1 MAERV
6 QVILKPEEKVRLQR
20 QAEREGT
27 SLSAWL
33 RQVALDRLAQSA
45 EGEELNTVARLRSF
59 WEHCADIEEGQ
70 EPDWEQQRAVIAR
83 SRRSGASDT

>member
-6 QVILKPEEKVRLQR
+6 QVILRPEEKLRLQR

-33 RQVALDRLAQSA
+33 RQVALERLAQTAAKEQISSA
-45 EGEELNTVARLRSF
+45 AQLRSF
-59 WEHCADIEEGQ
+59 WKQCAAIEEGQ
-70 EPDWEQQRAVIAR
+70 EPDWEQHRAVITR
-83 SRRSGASDT
+83 STQSGASDT

>member
-6 QVILKPEEKVRLQR
+6 QVILRPEEKVRLQR

-33 RQVALDRLAQSA
+33 RQVALERLAQ
-45 EGEELNTVARLRSF
+45 TVAKEQIASPAELRRF
-59 WEHCADIEEGQ
+59 WKQCAEIEEGR
-70 EPDWEQQRAVIAR
+70 EPDWEQHRDVIAR
-83 SRRSGASDT
+83 SKRSGATDT

>member
-6 QVILKPEEKVRLQR
+6 QVILRPDEKARLQR

-33 RQVALDRLAQSA
+33 RRVALERLAQA
-45 EGEELNTVARLRSF
+45 AAKDQIATPAQLRSF
-59 WEHCADIEEGQ
+59 WKQCAAIEEGQ
-70 EPDWEQQRAVIAR
+70 EPDWEQHRAVIAR
-83 SRRSGASDT
+83 SSRSGTVDT

>member
-6 QVILKPEEKVRLQR
+6 QVILRPEEKVRLQR

-33 RQVALDRLAQSA
+33 RRVALERLAQMPTKASLETTA
-45 EGEELNTVARLRSF
+45 QLRSF
-59 WEHCADIEEGQ
+59 WKQCAAVEQGR
-70 EPDWEQQRAVIAR
+70 EPDWEQHRAVIAK
-83 SRRSGASDT
+83 SNRSGGTET

>member
-6 QVILKPEEKVRLQR
+6 QVILKPEEKLRLQR

-33 RQVALDRLAQSA
+33 RRVALERLAQTAEKARIESA
-45 EGEELNTVARLRSF
+45 AQLRRF
-59 WEHCADIEEGQ
+59 WKQCAEIEEGR
-70 EPDWEQQRAVIAR
+70 EPDWEQQREVIAR
-83 SRRSGASDT
+83 SRRSGATDT

>member
-6 QVILKPEEKVRLQR
+6 QVILKPEEKIRLQR

-33 RQVALDRLAQSA
+33 RQVALERLAESA
-45 EGEELNTVARLRSF
+45 SSRRFGGRAQLREFFERCAEL
-59 WEHCADIEEGQ
+59 EPGD
-70 EPDWEQQRAVIAR
+70 EPDWELQRDVIHQ
-83 SRRSGASDT
+83 SRTSGATRT